1 MNSETRREPPC
12 RPLPLGSLEQHVI
25 DVLWDDGP
33 LSIRDVI
40 TRLGE
45 IHAYTTIATVL
56 GNLDRKE
63 LVVSERDG
71 RAVKYAARCT
81 REQHAARLMEIA
93 LDTSR
98 DRSTAMLHFV
108 DSLDPHELKLFR
120 DYLAQHDELA

>member
-1 MNSETRREPPC
+1 MSDEQRSEPPC
-12 RPLPLGSLEQHVI
+12 RPLPLGSLEQHVM
-25 DVLWDDGP
+25 DALWDGGP

-45 IHAYTTIATVL
+45 KHAYTTIATVL

-63 LVVSERDG
+63 LVVSEREG

-81 REQHAARLMEIA
+81 REQHTARLMEVA

-98 DRSTAMLHFV
+98 DRATAILHFV
-108 DSLDPHELKLFR
+108 DSIDPHDLKLLR
-120 DYLAQHDELA
+120 DYLAQQDKLA